1 MSKKVLII
9 ETSLRANS
17 NSDGLAEAFAK
28 GAGEAGNEVTV
39 VSLKGKHIGFC
50 NGCLAC
56 LKQGHCV
63 IQDDAIDIAQRMLE
77 SDVLVFATPIYYY
90 EMSGQMK
97 TLLDRMNPLY
107 GSQYKFRDIYALTTA
122 AEDAADVPDRAV
134 SGLGGWIDCF
144 PKAQLAGSVFA
155 GGVDAAG
162 TVAGHKALDEAYAM
176 GKTV

>member
-1 MSKKVLII
+1 MGKEVLII
-9 ETSLRANS
+9 KTSLRANS

-28 GAGEAGNEVTV
+28 GASESGNEVTV
-39 VSLKGKHIGFC
+39 VSLKEKHINFC

-56 LKQGHCV
+56 LKLKHCV
-63 IQDDAIDIAQRMLE
+63 IQDDAIDIAEKMLGA
-77 SDVLVFATPIYYY
+77 DVLVFATPIYYY

-107 GSQYKFRDIYALTTA
+107 GSAYKFRDIYLLTTA
-122 AEDAADVPDRAV
+122 AEDAAHVPDRV
-134 SGLGGWIDCF
+134 LSGLGGWIDCF

-155 GGVDAAG
+155 GSADAAG
-162 TVAGHKALDEAYAM
+162 TIVGHKAMEDAYVL

>member
-1 MSKKVLII
+1 MSKKVLIV

-28 GAGEAGNEVTV
+28 GASESGNEVTV
-39 VSLKGKHIGFC
+39 VSLKGKHINFC

-56 LKQGHCV
+56 LKLRHCV
-63 IQDDAIDIAQRMLE
+63 IQDDAFDIAEKMLGA
-77 SDVLVFATPIYYY
+77 DVLVFATPIYYY

-107 GSQYKFRDIYALTTA
+107 GSEYKFRDIYILTTA
-122 AEDAADVPDRAV
+122 AEDASHVPDRAR

-144 PKAQLAGSVFA
+144 PKAHLSGSVFA
-155 GGVDAAG
+155 GGADAAG
-162 TVAGHKALDEAYAM
+162 TIVGHKALEDAYAL
-176 GKTV
+176 GKAV